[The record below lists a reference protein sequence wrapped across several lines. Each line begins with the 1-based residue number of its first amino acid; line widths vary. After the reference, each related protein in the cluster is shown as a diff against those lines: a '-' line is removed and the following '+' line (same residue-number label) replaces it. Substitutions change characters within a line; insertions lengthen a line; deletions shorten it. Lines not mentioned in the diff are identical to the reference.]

1 MPSIAL
7 RTRQTILRV
16 RPGQSVPALSDEY
29 PLSVL
34 ALERE
39 RGIAVGPAVL
49 DVVAV
54 PNVVTVRA
62 ERVSGSGRDEEH
74 GGARGQ
80 HGGRAKDPALHLL
93 SFLASVHSK
102 LHDPCCSR
110 ADGYAGHIRYSARSR
125 PRMG

>member
-1 MPSIAL
+1 
-7 RTRQTILRV
+7 V
-16 RPGQSVPALSDEY
+16 LSDEY

-39 RGIAVGPAVL
+39 RGVAVGPAVL

-93 SFLASVHSK
+93 SFLASVHSNCMTPAAAGGWVCGS
-102 LHDPCCSR
+102 HQIFGPITA
-110 ADGYAGHIRYSARSR
+110 ADGSCSGAFART
-125 PRMG
+125 PAAQATGPD